1 MMLHEEVAL
10 ELARLERE
18 VWDRVRRR
26 AAAQQ
31 LGEAWKGIEDAARN
45 DQTTAAALRP
55 RMVDVA

>member
-26 AAAQQ
+26 TAAQQ
-31 LGEAWKGIEDAARN
+31 LGEAWKGIEDATRN
-45 DQTTAAALRP
+45 DQATEPATLP
-55 RMVDVA
+55 

>member
-31 LGEAWKGIEDAARN
+31 LGEAWKGIEHD
-45 DQTTAAALRP
+45 TTSKPMPELRCVDEHAL
-55 RMVDVA
+55 